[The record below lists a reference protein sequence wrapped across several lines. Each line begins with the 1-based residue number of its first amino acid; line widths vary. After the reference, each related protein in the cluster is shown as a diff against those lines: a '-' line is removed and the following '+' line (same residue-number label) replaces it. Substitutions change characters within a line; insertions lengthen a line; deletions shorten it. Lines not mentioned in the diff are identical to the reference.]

1 LISRRG
7 AITRNTNTVG
17 GMCVWGEGFHTHR
30 HTRTHTHTHTH
41 TQVGSITGNTNTVG
55 GGAVWPKASLG
66 DFAGLQK
73 MISGEKVL
81 CKYNRLTITKII
93 A

>member
-1 LISRRG
+1 M
-7 AITRNTNTVG
+7 G
-17 GMCVWGEGFHTHR
+17 GGLSHTQTHTHA
-30 HTRTHTHTHTH
+30 HTHTHTH

-73 MISGEKVL
+73 MISGEKVCYVL
-81 CKYNRLTITKII
+81 CKYNCLTITLIV
-93 A
+93 AYQ